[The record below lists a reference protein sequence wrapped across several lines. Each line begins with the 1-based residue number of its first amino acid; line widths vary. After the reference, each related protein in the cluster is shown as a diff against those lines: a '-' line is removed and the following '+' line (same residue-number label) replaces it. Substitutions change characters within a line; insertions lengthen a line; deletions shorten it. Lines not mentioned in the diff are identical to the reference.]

1 VDTENHRVQVLRFSD
16 GACLRTIGSR
26 GSGNGQF
33 ESPRDVAVDLSGRI
47 IVTDAGNNR
56 VQIFK

>member
-1 VDTENHRVQVLRFSD
+1 VQVLRFID

-33 ESPRDVAVDLSGRI
+33 ESPRDVAVDFNGRI

-56 VQIFK
+56 LQFFN